1 MGLKFVRQNFI
12 LKLNIK
18 YFFNLSSGNG
28 IVRLPYS
35 CFLYLQ
41 CLISFSCIVI
51 IFMEHYALSKCL
63 GGEIVDMG
71 DSKSCVKRVE
81 MAKWYNSN
89 GYNFTIYVRRL

>member
-1 MGLKFVRQNFI
+1 
-12 LKLNIK
+12 
-18 YFFNLSSGNG
+18 
-28 IVRLPYS
+28 
-35 CFLYLQ
+35 
-41 CLISFSCIVI
+41 
-51 IFMEHYALSKCL
+51 MEHYALSKCL